1 MTFHP
6 VDTCYEMVNQRSQEK
21 LPVEGSDPMALKKI
35 LKKEN
40 GDDRT
45 QEKGI
50 LHGRVLS
57 GRSDEL
63 QIAIKD
69 TGKSVH

>member
-6 VDTCYEMVNQRSQEK
+6 INSCNEVVDKRPQEK
-21 LPVEGSDPMALKKI
+21 LPVQGSNTVTLKKI
-35 LKKEN
+35 LKKED
-40 GDDRT
+40 GDDRP

-63 QIAIKD
+63 QIATKD
-69 TGKSVH
+69 TRKPVH